1 MPSFGFI
8 MSFPLPEGGYP
19 ALIRYPKTKSLIKNN
34 YQKDSNTYKP
44 FVRKEIEYENEDTD
58 PEITPLNN
66 SNKINYKQNNHQR
79 PNNYDAASIPVP
91 VEVINSK
98 RSKNDSSNI
107 MKQELLRDQ
116 IKLQKKLHNVEKH
129 RVELHQI
136 INKKKAKRHN
146 FEPEQIDNSRNVQY
160 EQNSEEYQDSRSDE
174 ASESEE
180 EKQAPV
186 AYSNHSNIMRVKSGP
201 GASHKLNMH
210 KSESELIKTDDEF
223 EMQNSESNDSNHD
236 FLVNTETEDDVCSID
251 LEYKERLIKEQE
263 LNDLLKKQEQQLL
276 KRRQEIEQ
284 EIKSRYTEV
293 GSPKSIGDSMRIEIE
308 NRPAKSMSVGRY
320 TKQKHMPEVPKTLN
334 CRVREP
340 LGSSSIMN
348 MEPNKIHSR
357 VLR

>member
-19 ALIRYPKTKSLIKNN
+19 VLIKYPKIKSLIKEN
-34 YQKDSNTYKP
+34 YQKHSNTHKP
-44 FVRKEIEYENEDTD
+44 FVRKEIEYENEDTV

-66 SNKINYKQNNHQR
+66 SHQIKYQKNSSQR
-79 PNNYDAASIPVP
+79 PTNYDAASIPVP
-91 VEVINSK
+91 SEIINSK
-98 RSKNDSSNI
+98 RNKNDAPNI
-107 MKQELLRDQ
+107 MKQELIRDQ
-116 IKLQKKLHNVEKH
+116 IKLQKKLQNVEKH

-136 INKKKAKRHN
+136 INNKKAKRHN
-146 FEPEQIDNSRNVQY
+146 FEPENKNIQKFESEQNTEEYEDSRN
-160 EQNSEEYQDSRSDE
+160 DE

-186 AYSNHSNIMRVKSGP
+186 PYSNQSNMMKIKGGP
-201 GASHKLNMH
+201 GASHKLKMH

-223 EMQNSESNDSNHD
+223 EMQNSDSNDSNHD

-284 EIKSRYTEV
+284 EIKTRLTEV
-293 GSPKSIGDSMRIEIE
+293 GSPKSIGDSMKIDIE
-308 NRPAKSMSVGRY
+308 NRPVKSMSVGRY
-320 TKQKHMPEVPKTLN
+320 TKQKHKPEVPRTLK
-334 CRVREP
+334 CRVKEP
-340 LGSSSIMN
+340 LGTSSIMN
-348 MEPNKIHSR
+348 MEPNIAHSR